1 MTDKEKTAYIVGMAV
16 AIGFKLG
23 LHKQGLS
30 FDEIP
35 KDRVIFRWSRKAKK
49 RIAIDPETG
58 EVSGVCEHLT
68 PNKAT
73 GPSLE
78 GFIGNNPKLKNLKF
92 SRQARLYLYK
102 YYKDKKIE
110 NPKGLKGCKVLIF
123 TGAGL
128 KETANG
134 LNPDKAKILPY
145 LEYIYKT
152 GKEVG
157 YCGNY
162 HDSSKNINFHYTQK
176 IIKISDEILRVTLV
190 AKQVGSAAYFSHY
203 FVDKADPNK

>member
-23 LHKQGLS
+23 LRKQGLS

-102 YYKDKKIE
+102 YYKDKKIQ
-110 NPKGLKGCKVLIF
+110 NPKGLNGCKVLTF
-123 TGAGL
+123 TGTGL
-128 KETANG
+128 KETAND
-134 LNPDKAKILPY
+134 LNQDKVKILPY

-157 YCGNY
+157 VKENY
-162 HDSSKNINFHYTQK
+162 HDSSKNTKFHYTQK
-176 IIKISDEILRVTLV
+176 IVKIDGKVLRVTV
-190 AKQVGSAAYFSHY
+190 VSKQAGTSAYFSHY
-203 FVDKADPNK
+203 IVTKADEEK